1 MSDTKDLLSAFSK
14 FNDLLDKKTKS
25 HVKLKGFADIDE
37 FIDTGNYM
45 LNALMSGSIFGGYP
59 NTRSVGIAGDSGT
72 GKTFLCLNAVREL
85 QKKNYV
91 VFYIDTE
98 GALDTKDFENF
109 GVDLNLLKYVRL
121 GLISEVKFFINDVI
135 KTAEEAPGLKLAIF
149 VDSLGMLETDKE
161 AADTDKGKS
170 ANDMGLRAKEL
181 RSLFK
186 SFTLE
191 LSNLKI
197 PFIFTNHTGASM
209 DQYTPKK
216 QSGGEGPQYAASVV
230 LMLSKATLWDES
242 SGTKT
247 KTGVICRATTDKN
260 RLAKPDKVELHI
272 SFHKGMNRFVG
283 LHLMPFDF
291 SNCGIGR
298 GNKFTEKEYSKL
310 KPVEQEKCY
319 KFEVNGEVFY
329 FFPKETARTY
339 ISRHTGEAYPIKEL
353 FSEKLWVDSALK
365 ELDENVIKPKYKYST
380 INDILNEESE
390 DLDQFNDSADED
402 TPSL

>member
-1 MSDTKDLLSAFSK
+1 MSETKDRLKAFEK
-14 FNDLLDKKTKS
+14 FNDLLEKKTKS

-45 LNALMSGSIFGGYP
+45 LNALMSGSVFGGYP
-59 NTRSVGIAGDSGT
+59 NTRSIGIAGDSGT

-85 QKKNYV
+85 QNKDYV

-109 GVDLNLLKYVRL
+109 SVNLELLKYVRL
-121 GLISEVKFFINDVI
+121 GLISEVKFFINDLI
-135 KTAEEAPGLKLAIF
+135 KTAEDAPGLKIAVV

-161 AADTDKGKS
+161 VADVDKGKS

-186 SFTLE
+186 SFTLDM
-191 LSNLKI
+191 SNLKI
-197 PFIFTNHTGASM
+197 PLIFTNHTGATM
-209 DQYTPKK
+209 DQYTPKS
-216 QSGGEGPQYAASVV
+216 QSGGAGPQYAASIV

-242 SGTKT
+242 SGVKT

-283 LHLMPFDF
+283 LHLLPFNF
-291 SNCGIGR
+291 QNCGVGR
-298 GNKFTEKEYSKL
+298 GNKLTEKEYSKL
-310 KPVEQEKCY
+310 KADEQKTCIP
-319 KFEVNGEVFY
+319 FEVNGEKFY
-329 FFPKETARTY
+329 FLPKDKAHNY
-339 ISRHTGEAYPIKEL
+339 VLRHSGELVPIRQL
-353 FSEKLWVDSALK
+353 FSEKVWTQEALK
-365 ELDENVIKPKYKYST
+365 ELDENVVKSMYKYST
-380 INDILNEESE
+380 IKEV
-390 DLDQFNDSADED
+390 LDDEATDFEQMHEDED
-402 TPSL
+402 QDTL